1 LELQGNSPLVGA
13 DLVSALFAIQKKY
26 RVKKAK
32 EKKDKY
38 NVLREWKERTQKKI
52 KNIFRKKGY

>member
-1 LELQGNSPLVGA
+1 VGA